1 MPPFSFF
8 SRIKKKAPPER
19 QNNDNPLPQAFRLVH
34 KNQPCATTTISGA
47 ADEEELEP
55 RRIVAAPDVV
65 LEVVIGGEV
74 TAASASTAGVDLS
87 PLEKKVQDNLLSTP
101 QQDPNR
107 ARRNPVYGDVME
119 AMQNYNHIDWPPQ
132 VSYLRGPQTIL
143 SDLLDV
149 SDSSTVK
156 KPVQRPAMPTAILR
170 GPQIVKHFTAEHS
183 SSLTKEQ
190 RRSTNKREHKPMNN
204 SSAPVPTPSKHR
216 HKGTDQPAQE
226 FRRDRSTPI
235 TTLKE
240 SPTTGREG
248 RGKTDEPVKDQPTTT
263 GKSRQSIFTDAFFT
277 FKWGKVDKPADDQSM
292 TTIKPHLFS
301 SDTTVSKTVKSELA
315 QKRAGADYGDIATRV
330 SLKDLDKQQH
340 LILKSSHK
348 NSLTQYTEATN
359 NGDSYAQY
367 RLGMLF
373 ELGDRCSAQQGF
385 STAQYVVG
393 DRYEKGRDVVQDV
406 SKAIEWYTKAA
417 EQGYITAQLRLDWL
431 YANGKGVPKN
441 DAEALGD
448 RREQT
453 LVAEACEH
461 GRGTTKNDRKALQ
474 WYIDIA
480 ETGGGDG
487 QRKVAEFYRDGRCG
501 SGNPQWDRLAKKWYD
516 MVSEQDKGF
525 KAQQETIGAR
535 KEQLSYTPP
544 APSYANNYSSKYG
557 YEFSSNDPYYPSQ
570 PTQSSYTYGSQYAYP
585 PPVQPMYSNGS
596 QHTNPYALESA
607 QRIWPHQLDPFA
619 PQS

>member
-143 SDLLDV
+143 SDLLD
-149 SDSSTVK
+149 
-156 KPVQRPAMPTAILR
+156 
-170 GPQIVKHFTAEHS
+170 
-183 SSLTKEQ
+183 
-190 RRSTNKREHKPMNN
+190 
-204 SSAPVPTPSKHR
+204 
-216 HKGTDQPAQE
+216 
-226 FRRDRSTPI
+226 
-235 TTLKE
+235 
-240 SPTTGREG
+240 
-248 RGKTDEPVKDQPTTT
+248 
-263 GKSRQSIFTDAFFT
+263 
-277 FKWGKVDKPADDQSM
+277 VDKPADDQSM

-441 DAEALGD
+441 DAEALVWYLKAAEQGD

-461 GRGTTKNDRKALQ
+461 RRGTTKNDRKALQ